1 MMLVMSV
8 DVERELEPRD
18 GFLELKTFLKVR
30 LVRFILLMI
39 KVKRK
44 IILLHKWRR
53 TDTQIRDRNLNYTL
67 KDATSFI

>member
-8 DVERELEPRD
+8 DVELELEPRD

-39 KVKRK
+39 KVKK
-44 IILLHKWRR
+44 
-53 TDTQIRDRNLNYTL
+53 
-67 KDATSFI
+67 KDHPIT